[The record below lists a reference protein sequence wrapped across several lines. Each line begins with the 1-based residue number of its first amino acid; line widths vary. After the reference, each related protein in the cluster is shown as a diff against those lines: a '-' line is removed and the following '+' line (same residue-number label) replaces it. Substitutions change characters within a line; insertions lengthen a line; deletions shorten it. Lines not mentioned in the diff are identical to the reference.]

1 MPRVNHQNIE
11 PSNESSPA
19 QSAERDYRI
28 LFDHMLNGFAVHEI
42 VVDDSGRPVD
52 YRFLE
57 VNSSFE
63 EQTGLRARDIVGKRV
78 TEVIPGIEDSGLI
91 ETYGRVA
98 LTGEPIKFD
107 QYVEPLQRHYTIS
120 AFSPR
125 HGQFAVIFSDITH
138 HVRAKDTLRR
148 YQLLANHARD
158 IILFVRL
165 SDGQIVEANA
175 AAVRA
180 YGYPIEELLTK
191 RINELRAPDTY
202 VLAPGQMERA
212 NSEGILF
219 ETVHRRQDGSTFPV
233 EVSSLGTDVGGERV
247 LLSIIRDISER
258 RQAEKQRSDFL
269 HLAAHEMKTP
279 LATFKG
285 YVQILLR
292 LGGHDEREREA
303 LDVLDRQTKR
313 LSRLVQRL
321 LDASRIQS
329 GEWTI
334 SRAEVDLGEV
344 VEQAVRAIRDL
355 DRAPITLQVRCE
367 QPCNVLA
374 DRDQVREVLLNL
386 LDNAVRYG
394 REGGPVE
401 VEVATDASEVV
412 VSIQDHGPG
421 IRPTDQARLFQAWY
435 QAAPMVRPTAGMGL
449 GLFVSRAIVESHG
462 GRIWVESEEGKGS
475 RFSFALPTAAVARP

>member
-1 MPRVNHQNIE
+1 MARTSRRSTQA
-11 PSNESSPA
+11 SPTDR
-19 QSAERDYRI
+19 AEQDYRA
-28 LFDHMLNGFAVHEI
+28 LFDHMLNAFAVHEI
-42 VVDDSGRPVD
+42 VLDDTGRPVD

-57 VNSSFE
+57 VNAGFE
-63 EQTGLRARDIVGKRV
+63 EQTGLRARDIIGKRV
-78 TEVIPGIEDSGLI
+78 TEVIPGIEETGLI

-98 LTGEPIKFD
+98 LTGEPARFD
-107 QYVEPLQRHYTIS
+107 QYVEPMHRHYTIS

-125 HGQFAVIFSDITH
+125 RGQFAVVFSDITQ
-138 HVRAKDTLRR
+138 HVRAQDTLRR

-165 SDGQIVEANA
+165 ADGQIIEANQ

-180 YGYPIEELLTK
+180 YGFTIDELLAK
-191 RINELRAPDTY
+191 RVQDIRAPETHG
-202 VLAPGQMERA
+202 LAPDQMERA
-212 NSEGILF
+212 DTQGILF
-219 ETVHRRQDGSTFPV
+219 ETFHRRKDGSVFPV

-247 LLSIIRDISER
+247 LLSIVRDISER
-258 RQAEKQRSDFL
+258 KQAERQRSDFL

-313 LSRLVQRL
+313 LARLVQRL

-329 GEWTI
+329 GEWTV
-334 SRAEVDLGEV
+334 SRAEVNVCEL
-344 VEQAVRAIRDL
+344 VEQAVRAVQDL
-355 DRAPITLQVRCE
+355 DRAPVTLEIRCE
-367 QPCNVLA
+367 RPCIVFA
-374 DRDQVREVLLNL
+374 DSDQVREVLLNL

-401 VEVATDASEVV
+401 VYVEARADEVV

-421 IRPTDQARLFQAWY
+421 ISQEDQARLFQAWY

-449 GLFVSRAIVESHG
+449 GLYVSRAIVESHG
-462 GRIWVESEEGKGS
+462 GRIWVESEEGRGS
-475 RFSFALPTAAVARP
+475 RFSFALPTKPQG

>member
-1 MPRVNHQNIE
+1 MQRSGQRDPQAPPTE
-11 PSNESSPA
+11 WDE
-19 QSAERDYRI
+19 QDYRV

-42 VVDDSGRPVD
+42 IVDDSGRPVD

-57 VNSSFE
+57 MNASFE
-63 EQTGLRARDIVGKRV
+63 EQTGLRASDIIGKRV
-78 TEVIPGIEDSGLI
+78 TEVIPGIEATGLI
-91 ETYGRVA
+91 EIYGRVA
-98 LTGEPIKFD
+98 LTGEPVKFD
-107 QYVEPLQRHYTIS
+107 QYVEPLHRHYTIS

-125 HGQFAVIFSDITH
+125 RGKFAVIFSDITQ
-138 HVRAKDTLRR
+138 HVRAKDTLQR

-165 SDGQIVEANA
+165 SNGQIIEANL

-180 YGYPIEELLTK
+180 YGYPIEELLAK
-191 RINELRAPDTY
+191 RVQDLRAPETPG
-202 VLAPGQMERA
+202 LAPEQMERA
-212 NSEGILF
+212 NTEGILF
-219 ETVHRRQDGSTFPV
+219 ETVHRRRDGTVFPV
-233 EVSSLGTDVGGERV
+233 EVSSLGTEVGGERV

-258 RQAEKQRSDFL
+258 RLAEKQRSDFL

-313 LSRLVQRL
+313 LARLVQRL

-329 GEWTI
+329 GEWTVI
-334 SRAEVDLGEV
+334 RAEVHLGEV
-344 VEQAVRAIRDL
+344 VEQAIRTVEEL
-355 DRAPITLQVRCE
+355 DHAPITLRMRCE
-367 QPCNVLA
+367 RPCVALA

-401 VEVATDASEVV
+401 VEVESRAAEVI

-421 IRPTDQARLFQAWY
+421 IPQEDQARLFQAWY

-449 GLFVSRAIVESHG
+449 GLYVSRAIVESHG

-475 RFSFALPTAAVARP
+475 RFTFTIPTAIPTKPEG